1 MQDSNKQPTLGD
13 ALGNV
18 QRKQVEGVTLKVG
31 KDEAIYYSLAWFLWL
46 SLLTHKIKEDKI
58 GTRLYR
64 GTLDS

>member
-1 MQDSNKQPTLGD
+1 MQYSNEQPTLGT

-18 QRKQVEGVTLKVG
+18 QSKQAEGVTLKVG
-31 KDEAIYYSLAWFLWL
+31 KDEAIYFSLAWFLWL

-64 GTLDS
+64 GTLGS